1 MGDRKK
7 CDVLDCEGEG
17 PILAYI
23 EMTHLGLRMIVRT
36 HLCRKHH
43 DFVMGGKGIVS
54 MSTKEG

>member
-1 MGDRKK
+1 
-7 CDVLDCEGEG
+7 
-17 PILAYI
+17 
-23 EMTHLGLRMIVRT
+23 MIVRT